1 MAVTVPLCTLNAFLD
16 AFIVSVLE
24 YYIMSSE
31 KKQQRFEKRRRKIY
45 DQILLKAHIEL
56 NPNLCYNKHCE

>member
-1 MAVTVPLCTLNAFLD
+1 MKYKGEQIMAVTVPLCTLNAFLD

-31 KKQQRFEKRRRKIY
+31 KKQQRF
-45 DQILLKAHIEL
+45 
-56 NPNLCYNKHCE
+56 

>member
-31 KKQQRFEKRRRKIY
+31 KNQQKKKKNVEKFMVKF
-45 DQILLKAHIEL
+45 
-56 NPNLCYNKHCE
+56 C